1 MNDLIEFLRA
11 RLDEDERVARA
22 AVERGMSVWEAHEQG
37 RVAMVSLPDGDALI
51 YDEGSP
57 NDDQARHIARWDPAR
72 VLAEVQAKRRIV
84 DEVAPEMETIEWV
97 RDQEFAASS
106 DPTEYQ
112 SRKLLGLLATSYAD
126 HPDYDPA
133 WMVEAVA
140 P

>member
-1 MNDLIEFLRA
+1 VEAITAVERPVNDLIEFLRA
-11 RLDEDERVARA
+11 RLDEDERSARA
-22 AVERGMSVWEAHEQG
+22 AIERGMSVWEAHEQG

-84 DEVAPEMETIEWV
+84 DEVVPEMETV
-97 RDQEFAASS
+97 
-106 DPTEYQ
+106 EYQ

-126 HPDYDPA
+126 HPDYDLA
-133 WMVEAVA
+133 WVVEAVT